1 MRRARGVGIGLIVA
15 VLAGATAATATAD
28 LVADYRFDG
37 DFESSVGS
45 PSSASPSGAATTFG
59 TESIAGCS
67 RQGLSF
73 PEGGGVFMGTK
84 ELVGSG
90 PYTLIVQVR
99 FDAVSP
105 WVRVVNWFPSFAVD
119 GGLYLHE
126 GKLAFYDTMGG
137 GVGGSTAVAPGQ
149 FAELAVTRD
158 AAKMVRGYVNGVPQF
173 SYFDASDLAVSPHPN
188 GNVYFFV
195 DNTSGGAT
203 GEDSA
208 GTVARIRYYDTVLP
222 TEQITNTEG
231 CFDRRC
237 AGNPVTIAGDSRA
250 NVILGT
256 DGADVIDA
264 LGGND
269 ATEGLG
275 GDDVLCDSSGDDKLA
290 GGDGNDRA
298 LGEAGKD
305 QLLGGAGMDLLL
317 GGAGG
322 ISCLARPAR
331 ISCLAEQAWICCS
344 AEPGGIIC
352 LGPRVETPA
361 AGERGETSAESA
373 SAAAADCVWTI

>member
-1 MRRARGVGIGLIVA
+1 M
-15 VLAGATAATATAD
+15 
-28 LVADYRFDG
+28 VADYRFDG
-37 DFESSVGS
+37 DFK
-45 PSSASPSGAATTFG
+45 SSAGVPPPALPSGATTFG
-59 TESIAGCS
+59 TESIADCS
-67 RQGLSF
+67 RQALSF
-73 PEGGGVFMGTK
+73 PEGGGVFVGTK
-84 ELVGSG
+84 QLADSG
-90 PYTLIVQVR
+90 PYTLIIQVR

-173 SYFDASDLAVSPHPN
+173 SYLDASDLAVSPHPN

-222 TEQITNTEG
+222 PEQITNTEG

-237 AGNPVTIAGDSRA
+237 AGNPVTIAGDSRD

-256 DGADVIDA
+256 DAADVIDA

-269 ATEGLG
+269 AIEGLG
-275 GDDVLCDSSGDDKLA
+275 GDDVLCASSGGDKLA

-298 LGEAGKD
+298 LGGAGSD
-305 QLLGGAGMDLLL
+305 QLLGGAGRDQLLGEAGQDQLLGGAGRDLLL
-317 GGAGG
+317 GGAGRDQLLG
-322 ISCLARPAR
+322 AKGRDTCR
-331 ISCLAEQAWICCS
+331 
-344 AEPGGIIC
+344 GGKGRDVRRKC
-352 LGPRVETPA
+352 
-361 AGERGETSAESA
+361 ERGRG
-373 SAAAADCVWTI
+373 

>member
-1 MRRARGVGIGLIVA
+1 MLSLVRRARGVGIGLIVA

-67 RQGLSF
+67 RQALSF

-90 PYTLIVQVR
+90 PYTLIVQAR

-158 AAKMVRGYVNGVPQF
+158 AAKMVRGYVNGVP
-173 SYFDASDLAVSPHPN
+173 SSPIS
-188 GNVYFFV
+188 
-195 DNTSGGAT
+195 T
-203 GEDSA
+203 
-208 GTVARIRYYDTVLP
+208 LP
-222 TEQITNTEG
+222 TSPSAPIPTAMST
-231 CFDRRC
+231 
-237 AGNPVTIAGDSRA
+237 
-250 NVILGT
+250 
-256 DGADVIDA
+256 
-264 LGGND
+264 
-269 ATEGLG
+269 
-275 GDDVLCDSSGDDKLA
+275 SSSTTPPA
-290 GGDGNDRA
+290 
-298 LGEAGKD
+298 EP
-305 QLLGGAGMDLLL
+305 
-317 GGAGG
+317 
-322 ISCLARPAR
+322 PAR
-331 ISCLAEQAWICCS
+331 TPRARSRVSVTTTRSCPPSRSPTRRAALTAA
-344 AEPGGIIC
+344 AP
-352 LGPRVETPA
+352 ETP
-361 AGERGETSAESA
+361 
-373 SAAAADCVWTI
+373 